1 MSLNFLLVITCDG
14 YDISIFIGME
24 FFREKCIICHGFWI
38 FLSRKFSVTK
48 SRIYSKALG
57 SWSSYTGHHLLRSL
71 RRKKI
76 KAGRFALFYSPI
88 PFRLFCQ
95 EEIQTSSTGC
105 HVLKS
110 AITNILVRSTPL
122 SSTSTWFAQS
132 KMRRSKEAKCVT
144 VPLLDAQHK
153 AVLGWT
159 PNHRERDTHLEI
171 IFSTHALVGFQD
183 ASIVGHV
190 RCYL

>member
-57 SWSSYTGHHLLRSL
+57 SWSSYAGHHLLCSL

-88 PFRLFCQ
+88 PFRLFCPRRN
-95 EEIQTSSTGC
+95 TDK
-105 HVLKS
+105 L
-110 AITNILVRSTPL
+110 NRL
-122 SSTSTWFAQS
+122 SRP
-132 KMRRSKEAKCVT
+132 KIRN
-144 VPLLDAQHK
+144 HK
-153 AVLGWT
+153 
-159 PNHRERDTHLEI
+159 H
-171 IFSTHALVGFQD
+171 FSTLNAPFINFNMIRTIQNETK
-183 ASIVGHV
+183 
-190 RCYL
+190 